1 MTRRCSHCNQ
11 NGHNSRTCPNRGVKL
26 FGVRL
31 TEGSIRKSASMGNL
45 SHYSGSGLSGLGG
58 SSSNNPGSPGD
69 GHDHG
74 VGDGYASED
83 FVPGSSSSRERKKG
97 NPWTEEEHRMFLMG
111 LQKLG
116 KGDWRGIS
124 RSYVTTRTPT
134 QVASHAQKYFIRQ
147 SNVSRRKRRSS
158 LFDMIPDEQLTDVMV
173 DSQEPQAEDVPM
185 ETQMQSTDSVPAPL
199 ILETEECE
207 SMKSTNSSAEE
218 PPTVTAS
225 SSSFTPEDTNVQT
238 QIQPQP
244 QPPGSFPVL
253 YPTYF
258 SPFYSFPFPVWPAAY
273 ATEPAKEETHEILRP
288 TAVHSKAAPINVDQ
302 LLGMSKLSLGE
313 SSQNGVSEQSLSLKL
328 VGGSSSRQSAFHPN
342 PTSGGGGG
350 GSDMNSVIH
359 AVQRSA

>member
-58 SSSNNPGSPGD
+58 GTGSNNNPGSPGD
-69 GHDHG
+69 GHDH
-74 VGDGYASED
+74 DGYASED

-158 LFDMIPDEQLTDVMV
+158 LFDMIPDELTDAMV
-173 DSQEPQAEDVPM
+173 DSQEQQAEDVPM

-218 PPTVTAS
+218 PLPTVVTA
-225 SSSFTPEDTNVQT
+225 SSSFTPEDTIQT
-238 QIQPQP
+238 QLQVQ

-258 SPFYSFPFPVWPAAY
+258 SPFYSFPFPVWPAPAY
-273 ATEPAKEETHEILRP
+273 VTEPAKEETHEILRP

-313 SSQNGVSEQSLSLKL
+313 SGQNGVSEQSLSLKL

-342 PTSGGGGG
+342 PVSGGGG
-350 GSDMNSVIH
+350 GSDMNTVIH
-359 AVQRSA
+359 AVQKSA